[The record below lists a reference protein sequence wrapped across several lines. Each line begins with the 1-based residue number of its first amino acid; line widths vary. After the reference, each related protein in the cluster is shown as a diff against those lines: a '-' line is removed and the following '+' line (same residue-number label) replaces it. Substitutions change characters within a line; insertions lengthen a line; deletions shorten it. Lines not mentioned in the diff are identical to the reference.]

1 MNHRFDLFADGLQRG
16 CPLHRRRNL
25 SHSGG
30 VDLDHPVRRQ
40 TLQCLLRRRRR
51 RDEGRRP
58 SQLDVEVDDAVRAD
72 RRGVR
77 QAAAFDA
84 GKVGRGQGVNA
95 IMLFLR
101 PNPKDFYR
109 HQWQN

>member
-1 MNHRFDLFADGLQRG
+1 LIFFADGLQRR
-16 CPLHRRRNL
+16 CPLHRRRHLPN
-25 SHSGG
+25 SGG

-40 TLQCLLRRRRR
+40 TLQRLLRRRRR

-77 QAAAFDA
+77 QAAEIDA

-95 IMLFLR
+95 IMLFSSS
-101 PNPKDFYR
+101 
-109 HQWQN
+109 